1 MWKVDNMELHQ
12 QLVDYLKTKTENKL
26 LMNPEQLEQ
35 ETGITE
41 KQQSKLRKENNF
53 PIPWKNVGRN
63 VFYSIFHVAD
73 FLLNGEVKQ
82 HEEFEEEKFA
92 IKEKEPKEPKPK
104 IIKQSGKAPV
114 QDLSFL
120 AKMKFL
126 ANHVQEQATEL
137 QNLADNLNVYH
148 GSLELKLKLESQ
160 LSNDKEKHEVVKE

>member
-1 MWKVDNMELHQ
+1 MELHQ

-82 HEEFEEEKFA
+82 HEEIEENNVVEVK
-92 IKEKEPKEPKPK
+92 KEPKPK
-104 IIKQSGKAPV
+104 MVQPKSNSKNPV

-137 QNLADNLNVYH
+137 QNLADNLNMYH
-148 GSLELKLKLESQ
+148 GSLELKLKLEGQ

>member
-1 MWKVDNMELHQ
+1 MELHQ

-82 HEEFEEEKFA
+82 HEE
-92 IKEKEPKEPKPK
+92 IKEDNNVVEVKKEPKPK
-104 IIKQSGKAPV
+104 MVQPKSNSKNPV

-137 QNLADNLNVYH
+137 QNLADNLNMYH
-148 GSLELKLKLESQ
+148 GSLELKLKLEGQ